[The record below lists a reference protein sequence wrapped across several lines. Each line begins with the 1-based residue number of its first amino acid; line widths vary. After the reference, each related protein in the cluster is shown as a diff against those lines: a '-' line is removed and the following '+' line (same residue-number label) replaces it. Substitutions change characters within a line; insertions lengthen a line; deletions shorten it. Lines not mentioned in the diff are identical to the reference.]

1 MVEVGAVVHAGA
13 DDGQAQRDIDAL
25 HSLPL
30 LLLTVVDEADG
41 LEGDMAL
48 IVVHADHDVVP
59 AADGLRENAV
69 RRAGADNAGDALG
82 LGSLDG
88 RGDLL
93 DLLAA
98 EQAVLAAVGVQ
109 AGHCDAG
116 VLDAHILAG
125 LIGDLDDFQH
135 TLFLDP
141 VAGFAQGDVGGDV
154 DHAQVVVGQH
164 HGVLL
169 GVGVGGVNL
178 GVAVEMGVAVRLL
191 AVIVFQSL
199 VHGFLVQGVG
209 AGSIHLT
216 GHGKLDDLLDALE
229 GCVAALHAHLCHL
242 ELVDV
247 LDEVEVQ
254 HVDGSG
260 GEQSIRHLVAAVDDD
275 VLTANELP
283 GPLEH
288 LHVAH
293 NDGAAVGI
301 LLRICQS
308 LDGDLRAGAG
318 GIAHRNAND
327 RFIHS
332 SALLALLSSGP
343 WQRSRPGP
351 S

>member
-1 MVEVGAVVHAGA
+1 
-13 DDGQAQRDIDAL
+13 
-25 HSLPL
+25 
-30 LLLTVVDEADG
+30 
-41 LEGDMAL
+41 MAL

-69 RRAGADNAGDALG
+69 RRAGTHNTGDALG

-98 EQAVLAAVGVQ
+98 EQAVLATVGIQ
-109 AGHCDAG
+109 AGHSDAG

-125 LIGDLDDFQH
+125 FISDLDDFQH

-169 GVGVGGVNL
+169 GVGVGGINL

-209 AGSIHLT
+209 AGSVHLA
-216 GHGKLDDLLDALE
+216 GHGQLDDLLDTLE
-229 GCVAALHAHLCHL
+229 SGVTALHAHLCHL

-254 HVDGSG
+254 HVDGPG
-260 GEQSIRHLVAAVDDD
+260 GEQGIRHLVAAVDDD

-308 LDGDLRAGAG
+308 LDGDFRAGAG

-343 WQRSRPGP
+343 WQRSRPEP